1 MTRHFLSLKS
11 QIMLIL
17 VFSLVGCTS
26 PNTSVASQPVSV
38 DNPNPEALTST
49 PVPEI
54 MVGVV
59 NVDILNIR
67 EGPGTSYP
75 IVGSLNKDEKF
86 PILGEMTN
94 STSNKWLLISV
105 TDNSFGWVTGD
116 QSYVTV
122 QKETVDSD
130 TYLTWQRNVEASK
143 SVLIT
148 PTASP

>member
-1 MTRHFLSLKS
+1 MIRHFLSLKS

-59 NVDILNIR
+59 NVDILSSSR
-67 EGPGTSYP
+67 KG
-75 IVGSLNKDEKF
+75 LNMVNLV
-86 PILGEMTN
+86 PT
-94 STSNKWLLISV
+94 
-105 TDNSFGWVTGD
+105 
-116 QSYVTV
+116 
-122 QKETVDSD
+122 KETSA
-130 TYLTWQRNVEASK
+130 NVQAQCQDYPNK
-143 SVLIT
+143 
-148 PTASP
+148 PF